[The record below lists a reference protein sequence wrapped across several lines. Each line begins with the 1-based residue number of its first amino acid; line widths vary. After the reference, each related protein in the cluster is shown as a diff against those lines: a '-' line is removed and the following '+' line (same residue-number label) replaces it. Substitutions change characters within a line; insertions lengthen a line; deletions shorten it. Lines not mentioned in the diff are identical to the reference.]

1 MPAPM
6 TFPTGLS
13 GKTAVVTGAGGVMC
27 SHFSRVLA
35 RAGARVA
42 LLDIDGRAAEEA
54 ARAVRADGFEAR
66 AYRADVLDRESLE
79 EVHRRVLDDLG
90 PCDLLINGAGGNN
103 PRGNTDDEF
112 FSSRAAEGVRDFY
125 RLDLDGFKFVFDL
138 NFIGT
143 LLPTQVFSA
152 DMPGRPGCSILNVSS
167 MNAIKPLTKLPAYSA
182 AKAAVSNFTEWLA
195 TYFAKEG
202 IRVNALAP
210 GFFITNQNGPNLLD
224 AEGGF
229 TDRARKILAGT
240 PMGRFG
246 EIDELSGALL
256 FLLSPQAAS
265 FITGVV
271 LPVDGGFNAYCG
283 V

>member
-1 MPAPM
+1 
-6 TFPTGLS
+6 
-13 GKTAVVTGAGGVMC
+13 
-27 SHFSRVLA
+27 
-35 RAGARVA
+35 
-42 LLDIDGRAAEEA
+42 
-54 ARAVRADGFEAR
+54 
-66 AYRADVLDRESLE
+66 
-79 EVHRRVLDDLG
+79 
-90 PCDLLINGAGGNN
+90 
-103 PRGNTDDEF
+103 
-112 FSSRAAEGVRDFY
+112 
-125 RLDLDGFKFVFDL
+125 
-138 NFIGT
+138 
-143 LLPTQVFSA
+143 
-152 DMPGRPGCSILNVSS
+152 

-210 GFFITNQNGPNLLD
+210 GFFITNQNRPNLLD

-271 LPVDGGFNAYCG
+271 CLVDGDLTPTVEYKLLREAPRPHARDHHFCTETS
-283 V
+283 

>member
-1 MPAPM
+1 M
-6 TFPTGLS
+6 
-13 GKTAVVTGAGGVMC
+13 
-27 SHFSRVLA
+27 
-35 RAGARVA
+35 
-42 LLDIDGRAAEEA
+42 
-54 ARAVRADGFEAR
+54 
-66 AYRADVLDRESLE
+66 LDRESLE

-143 LLPTQVFSA
+143 LLPIQVFSA

-210 GFFITNQNGPNLLD
+210 GFFITNQNRPNLLD

>member
-1 MPAPM
+1 MPAST
-6 TFPTGLS
+6 TFPAGLS

-27 SHFSRVLA
+27 SHFSCVLA
-35 RAGARVA
+35 RAGVRVA

-54 ARAVRADGFEAR
+54 ASAIRADGYEAR

-112 FSSRAAEGVRDFY
+112 FSRAAEGVRDFY

-167 MNAIKPLTKLPAYSA
+167 MNAYRPLTKLPAYSA

-210 GFFITNQNGPNLLD
+210 GFFITNQNRPNLLD

-240 PMGRFG
+240 PMERFG

-256 FLLSPQAAS
+256 FLFSPQAAS

>member
-1 MPAPM
+1 MPASM
-6 TFPTGLS
+6 TFPAGLS

-35 RAGARVA
+35 RAGVRVA

-54 ARAVRADGFEAR
+54 ARAIRADGYEAR
-66 AYRADVLDRESLE
+66 AYRADVLVRESLE

-112 FSSRAAEGVRDFY
+112 FSRAAEGVRDFY

-167 MNAIKPLTKLPAYSA
+167 MNAYRPLTKLPAYSA

-210 GFFITNQNGPNLLD
+210 GFFITNQNRPNLLD

>member
-1 MPAPM
+1 MPAST
-6 TFPTGLS
+6 TFPAGLS

-35 RAGARVA
+35 RAGVRVA

-54 ARAVRADGFEAR
+54 ASAIRADGYEAR

-112 FSSRAAEGVRDFY
+112 FSRAAEGVRDFY

-167 MNAIKPLTKLPAYSA
+167 MNAYRPLTKLPAYSA
-182 AKAAVSNFTEWLA
+182 AKAAVSNFTEWLV

-210 GFFITNQNGPNLLD
+210 GFFITNQNRPNLLD

-240 PMGRFG
+240 PMERFG

-256 FLLSPQAAS
+256 FLFSPQAAS

>member
-1 MPAPM
+1 MPAST
-6 TFPTGLS
+6 TFPAGLS

-35 RAGARVA
+35 RAGVRVA

-54 ARAVRADGFEAR
+54 ASAIRADGYEAR

-112 FSSRAAEGVRDFY
+112 FSRAAEGVRDFY

-167 MNAIKPLTKLPAYSA
+167 MNAYRPLTKPPAYSA

-210 GFFITNQNGPNLLD
+210 GFFITNQNRPNLLD

-240 PMGRFG
+240 PMERFG

-256 FLLSPQAAS
+256 FLFSPQAAS

>member
-1 MPAPM
+1 M
-6 TFPTGLS
+6 
-13 GKTAVVTGAGGVMC
+13 
-27 SHFSRVLA
+27 R
-35 RAGARVA
+35 R
-42 LLDIDGRAAEEA
+42 
-54 ARAVRADGFEAR
+54 R

-112 FSSRAAEGVRDFY
+112 FSRAAEGVRDFY

-167 MNAIKPLTKLPAYSA
+167 MNAYRPLTKLPAYSA

-202 IRVNALAP
+202 HRVNALAP
-210 GFFITNQNGPNLLD
+210 VLHHQPEPAQPSGRGGRLYRPRAQNPRGHPD
-224 AEGGF
+224 GAVRR
-229 TDRARKILAGT
+229 DRRALR
-240 PMGRFG
+240 
-246 EIDELSGALL
+246 GAP
-256 FLLSPQAAS
+256 FP
-265 FITGVV
+265 V
-271 LPVDGGFNAYCG
+271 LPAGGVLHHRRGFAG
-283 V
+283 

>member
-1 MPAPM
+1 MPTSL
-6 TFPTGLS
+6 TFPADLS
-13 GKTAVVTGAGGVMC
+13 GKTAVITGAGGVMC

-35 RAGARVA
+35 QAGAKVA
-42 LLDIDGRAAEEA
+42 LLDIDGQAAGEA
-54 ARAVRADGFEAR
+54 ARAIRADGLEAR
-66 AYRADVLDRESLE
+66 AYRADVLDRDSLE
-79 EVHRRVLDDLG
+79 EVHGRVLSDLG

-125 RLDLDGFKFVFDL
+125 RLDLSGFKFVFDL

-210 GFFITNQNGPNLLD
+210 GFFITNQNRPNLLT
-224 AEGGF
+224 AEGQF
-229 TDRARKILAGT
+229 TARARKILAGT
-240 PMGRFG
+240 PMERFG

-265 FITGVV
+265 FVTGVV